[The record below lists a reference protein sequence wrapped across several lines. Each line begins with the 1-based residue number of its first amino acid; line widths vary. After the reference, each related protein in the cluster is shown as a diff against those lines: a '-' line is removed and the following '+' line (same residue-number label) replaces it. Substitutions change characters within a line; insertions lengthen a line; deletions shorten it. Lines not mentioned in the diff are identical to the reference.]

1 LDKSGNAKPPT
12 STVSLFARGSR
23 EYLNDVVVTGKE
35 GVSVVAVKT
44 LKENANEKEKSDL
57 LSELQVMK
65 MLETHP
71 NVVRLLG
78 CCTDKEPI
86 FLIMEYISRGKLQS
100 YLRNSRAERYY
111 NNMHGQSKSLT
122 SRDLTSFVYQVAKG
136 MEFLSANGVRMH

>member
-1 LDKSGNAKPPT
+1 M
-12 STVSLFARGSR
+12 
-23 EYLNDVVVTGKE
+23 
-35 GVSVVAVKT
+35 VAVKT

-86 FLIMEYISRGKLQS
+86 FLIMEYISKGKLQS

-136 MEFLSANGVRMH
+136 MEFLSANGVRTGGLSYVIIKSKAFSSTTRVGTTKMRRRE